1 MKQINLLMKARYAPH
16 IPMGPRREGGE
27 GHGEPEALG
36 TARESRAPTYI
47 IIIIVLDYVLLL
59 Y

>member
-1 MKQINLLMKARYAPH
+1 MPPH

-36 TARESRAPTYI
+36 TARESRGPTYI
-47 IIIIVLDYVLLL
+47 IIIIVFDYYLLL

>member
-1 MKQINLLMKARYAPH
+1 MPPTFPWGLGGK
-16 IPMGPRREGGE
+16 GGE

-47 IIIIVLDYVLLL
+47 IIIIVLDYFLLL

>member
-36 TARESRAPTYI
+36 TARESRAPYI
-47 IIIIVLDYVLLL
+47 YNYYKCFDYYLLL